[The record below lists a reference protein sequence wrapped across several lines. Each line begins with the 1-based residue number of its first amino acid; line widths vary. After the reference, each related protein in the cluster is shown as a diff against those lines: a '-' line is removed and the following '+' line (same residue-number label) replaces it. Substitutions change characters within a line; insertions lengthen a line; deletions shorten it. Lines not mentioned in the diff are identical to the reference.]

1 MCELEVYH
9 NMQVRKVLD
18 VTVIYQCFVP
28 HTVIAPKFD
37 FCSKLRHG
45 YTET

>member
-9 NMQVRKVLD
+9 NVQVRKVLN

-28 HTVIAPKFD
+28 HISF
-37 FCSKLRHG
+37 
-45 YTET
+45 